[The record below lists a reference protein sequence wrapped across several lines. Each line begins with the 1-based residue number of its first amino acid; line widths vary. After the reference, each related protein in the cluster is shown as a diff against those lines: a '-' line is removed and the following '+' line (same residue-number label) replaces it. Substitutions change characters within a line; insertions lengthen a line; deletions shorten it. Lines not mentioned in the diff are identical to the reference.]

1 MAGAYSGAARAR
13 AGAFAGSS
21 RGGAAWTAEG
31 RIDEGDAVSV
41 ERREPVRRGRRGGG
55 SGAGDLVVE
64 TAALGVEDSRDDG
77 NSAQRV
83 SVDCGAAELRRD
95 FLPGGSSFPSG
106 VTRSRRHF
114 SERAGRQW
122 RFISRTC

>member
-1 MAGAYSGAARAR
+1 MAGADSGE
-13 AGAFAGSS
+13 AGTGACTFAGSS
-21 RGGAAWTAEG
+21 RGGAAWSAAG

-64 TAALGVEDSRDDG
+64 TAALGVENSRDDG

-83 SVDCGAAELRRD
+83 SVDCRAAELRRS
-95 FLPGGSSFPSG
+95 FLPG
-106 VTRSRRHF
+106 
-114 SERAGRQW
+114 
-122 RFISRTC
+122 

>member
-1 MAGAYSGAARAR
+1 MAGADSGE
-13 AGAFAGSS
+13 AGTGACTFAGSS

-64 TAALGVEDSRDDG
+64 TAALGVENSRDDG
-77 NSAQRV
+77 NSRHPEQR
-83 SVDCGAAELRRD
+83 SPQPDLPRQSHRR
-95 FLPGGSSFPSG
+95 
-106 VTRSRRHF
+106 V
-114 SERAGRQW
+114 
-122 RFISRTC
+122 